1 MSNTFAANAGVA
13 VNPPALQSFGP
24 GGQIYNADLF
34 GGFPL
39 KTNKREN
46 ALFQFRKGDGAVEFS
61 DLITN
66 LEEAGKIGS
75 TMAFMV
81 THVGF
86 RIIPTS
92 ADTLL
97 EPADIAALKFLMD
110 AAQVEI
116 FYGSNGTKVGEFSG
130 MHMMAPVD
138 FVAGDATNTCAVA
151 NAGNTGSNFIKLSE
165 PIQIEPNLQIKG
177 VVKFG
182 ADIPASLLPS
192 GSDPAKFAFVVHL
205 YGIKQVAA

>member
-1 MSNTFAANAGVA
+1 MSNTFSQNAGMVI
-13 VNPPALQSFGP
+13 NPPALQSFGP

-34 GGFPL
+34 GGFPI
-39 KTNKREN
+39 KNKREN
-46 ALFQFRKGDGAVEFS
+46 VLFQFRKGDGAVENS
-61 DLITN
+61 ELITN

-86 RIIPTS
+86 RIIATNADALPTP
-92 ADTLL
+92 
-97 EPADIAALKFLMD
+97 EEINALKFLMSS
-110 AAQVEI
+110 ANIEI

-138 FVAGDATNTCAVA
+138 YVAGDATNTCAVA
-151 NAGNTGSNFIKLSE
+151 NAGNQGGNFIKLSE

-177 VVKFG
+177 TVKFG
-182 ADIPASLLPS
+182 ADVPASLLPS
-192 GSDPAKFAFVVHL
+192 GSDPSKWAFVVHL